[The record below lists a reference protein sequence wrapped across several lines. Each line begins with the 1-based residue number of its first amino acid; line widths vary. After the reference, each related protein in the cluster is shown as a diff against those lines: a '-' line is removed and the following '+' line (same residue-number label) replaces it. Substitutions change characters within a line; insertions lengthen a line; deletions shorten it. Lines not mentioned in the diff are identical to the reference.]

1 MQVIVLSASILF
13 LIIGYFAPFEVV
25 LEEEQD

>member
-1 MQVIVLSASILF
+1 MQVIILSASIIL